1 MESSLKSSPKSHR
14 VRDFLPSV
22 KPSYLSLILALVCTM
37 NLTRNESTN
46 DRLLALEKQTLK
58 ILSAS
63 KSCGQTGSN
72 NDKTSENLITDSVTL
87 ARKTAKSLE
96 KKPYFLRGENHST
109 VMDLDCSRTA
119 IYVSFFATVFA
130 YCEIIKFF

>member
-1 MESSLKSSPKSHR
+1 M
-14 VRDFLPSV
+14 
-22 KPSYLSLILALVCTM
+22 
-37 NLTRNESTN
+37 RNESTN

-87 ARKTAKSLE
+87 ARKTTKSLE

-109 VMDLDCSRTA
+109 EMDLDCSRTV

-130 YCEIIKFF
+130 YCEIIKFFQVWYQLALGNVFTNLLPNVNVETC